1 MKIAVVTDSESA
13 AGYRLAGLDVFVPEE
28 AAGARDLLV
37 DLIRQ
42 DAYALIV
49 VNEEWLPDP
58 YQAVRREM
66 RGRDVPVLL
75 PAPRLGAVF
84 GTEEGEADE
93 YVRRLI
99 RDTMGY
105 DIKL

>member
-1 MKIAVVTDSESA
+1 MKIAVVTDPESA
-13 AGYRLAGLDVFVPEE
+13 AGYRLAGFDVFVPEE

-66 RGRDVPVLL
+66 HGRDVPVLL
-75 PAPRLGAVF
+75 PAPRLRAVF
-84 GTEEGEADE
+84 DTEEGEADE

-99 RDTMGY
+99 RETMGY

>member
-1 MKIAVVTDSESA
+1 MKIAVVTDPESA
-13 AGYRLAGLDVFVPEE
+13 VGYRLAGLEVFVP
-28 AAGARDLLV
+28 AGTADARELLV

-49 VNEEWLPDP
+49 VSEALLSNP

-75 PAPRLGAVF
+75 PAPHVRAVF
-84 GTEEGEADE
+84 ETEEGEAGE

-99 RDTMGY
+99 RETMGY